1 MKKSLRNKL
10 LILGACLALLGG
22 AAGVWVLL
30 HPASFV
36 VQPWRAQ
43 QSVTGARF
51 VFGPYPVDADMHRLK
66 AEGITTIISLLNPQ
80 LPYEAALLDDEKE
93 RAARLGMRVLNFP
106 MGSILGQRF
115 GADYERNSRAAAD
128 AAIASPG
135 TVYIHCYLGLHRAAS
150 VRDYLE
156 QHAGQAATSEFDG
169 SLEHG
174 RSERQLANE
183 RAQGLYEQDDY
194 AGALRELATVQ
205 PMDYAAYVLTGWVQ
219 LRRGENVLARDASAI
234 ELLAFI
240 RRQGFARVQMP
251 FGDTH
256 LAELPDGPLVL
267 VAAGTGM
274 AQMHSLI
281 EYCRAAGFT
290 HPVHLYW
297 GVRRPEDF
305 YQLRHWDEWRRMPNL
320 HLHRVVS
327 DICDWGGRC
336 GLLHEAIRQ
345 DFSDLK
351 SLHVYASGSPAMVYG
366 TLDALVEAGMDPHQ
380 MRADVF
386 AYAPREG

>member
-1 MKKSLRNKL
+1 MNKMLRNRWL
-10 LILGACLALLGG
+10 AIGACLALLGG

-43 QSVTGARF
+43 QSVTGSRF

-80 LPYEAALLDDEKE
+80 LPYEASLLEDEKE

-156 QHAGQAATSEFDG
+156 QHAGQAATREFDG

-174 RSERQLANE
+174 RSPRQLANE

-194 AGALRELATVQ
+194 GGALDELASVQ
-205 PMDYAAYVLTGWVQ
+205 PLDYAAYVLTGWVQ
-219 LRRGENVLARDASAI
+219 LRRGDNVLARDA
-234 ELLAFI
+234 F
-240 RRQGFARVQMP
+240 RRATLMPDPKADAWGGLGFALLRLDDLEGASTAFEQA
-251 FGDTH
+251 
-256 LAELPDGPLVL
+256 LRLSPDDND
-267 VAAGTGM
+267 AMQGM
-274 AQMHSLI
+274 AQ
-281 EYCRAAGFT
+281 
-290 HPVHLYW
+290 VLY
-297 GVRRPEDF
+297 
-305 YQLRHWDEWRRMPNL
+305 
-320 HLHRVVS
+320 
-327 DICDWGGRC
+327 
-336 GLLHEAIRQ
+336 RQ
-345 DFSDLK
+345 DRTQQARALLERLHAEAPDNAEVNALLERLK
-351 SLHVYASGSPAMVYG
+351 QPA
-366 TLDALVEAGMDPHQ
+366 D
-380 MRADVF
+380 
-386 AYAPREG
+386 APR

>member
-93 RAARLGMRVLNFP
+93 RAERLGMRVLNFP

-219 LRRGENVLARDASAI
+219 LRRGENVLARDA
-234 ELLAFI
+234 F
-240 RRQGFARVQMP
+240 RRATLMPDPKADAWGGLGFALLRLDDLEGASTAFEQA
-251 FGDTH
+251 
-256 LAELPDGPLVL
+256 LKLSPDDND
-267 VAAGTGM
+267 AMQGM
-274 AQMHSLI
+274 AQ
-281 EYCRAAGFT
+281 
-290 HPVHLYW
+290 VLY
-297 GVRRPEDF
+297 
-305 YQLRHWDEWRRMPNL
+305 
-320 HLHRVVS
+320 
-327 DICDWGGRC
+327 
-336 GLLHEAIRQ
+336 RQ
-345 DFSDLK
+345 DRTEQARALLERLHAQAPDNAEVNALLERLK
-351 SLHVYASGSPAMVYG
+351 QPADAS
-366 TLDALVEAGMDPHQ
+366 
-380 MRADVF
+380 R
-386 AYAPREG
+386 